1 MSSRSQTWMATCFE
15 FSATFRGRLA
25 ECELREVP
33 ENYSFWDLLIVVTD
47 DTDLARLATHARRL
61 QGTAQQ
67 VNCGADVFLAD
78 GQGTYLG
85 RTRHWKDCRPG
96 IRVACDA
103 LHCGRRPHLHDDL
116 DVVRLSQDTIERPPV
131 TVRPQVVRR
140 CTLPSDVERALKL
153 LDTASN
159 QGLEPLAL

>member
-1 MSSRSQTWMATCFE
+1 MEHDFPGA
-15 FSATFRGRLA
+15 
-25 ECELREVP
+25 VP
-33 ENYSFWDLLIVVTD
+33 EIPVSDVDTAAAYYVLVVVTD

-67 VNCGADVFLAD
+67 VKCGADVFLAD

-85 RTRHWKDCRPG
+85 RTCHWKDCRPG

-131 TVRPQVVRR
+131 TVWTQVVRR
-140 CTLPSDVERALKL
+140 CTLPSDVERALKS